1 MIAENSA
8 VFGTLLTA
16 EAGDGSSGLSEFGN
30 PAFIVTK
37 LLEQTGSA
45 TRDIVD
51 LSSSI
56 NSLSLLQLS
65 QLGVSHVRLLGSN
78 TAVEISMGD
87 VSNAILAS
95 LNDDATV
102 DDVIRLLS
110 MSHRLMMDFLQVI
123 IL

>member
-1 MIAENSA
+1 MHVLRLLPRKIHFYPTNRNFLIFQGTLDTSPAFATSLNAVISENSA

-37 LLEQTGSA
+37 LLEQTGST

-65 QLGVSHVRLLGSN
+65 QLGVAL
-78 TAVEISMGD
+78 
-87 VSNAILAS
+87 
-95 LNDDATV
+95 
-102 DDVIRLLS
+102 
-110 MSHRLMMDFLQVI
+110 
-123 IL
+123 